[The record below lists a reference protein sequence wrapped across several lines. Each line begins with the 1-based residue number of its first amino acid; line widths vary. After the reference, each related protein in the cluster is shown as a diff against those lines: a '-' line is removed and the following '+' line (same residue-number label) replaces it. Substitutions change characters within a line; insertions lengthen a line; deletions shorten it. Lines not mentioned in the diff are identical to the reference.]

1 MYLSL
6 SLAHLLGRSL
16 AFSRSLSRAHAA
28 WRGGTRKRSFGSQV
42 ATCWHIKQ
50 AASTCVFAIWVSDPQ
65 RLPGTL
71 LGGVGVV
78 SAHMCTHFHVHIC
91 RHWIIS
97 YPRRR
102 QRPCAITTFDH
113 HFCCPRGLQM
123 RLVIYQVNDG
133 WLWDAGMG
141 AAGTTGNRQSALC
154 LIGKCAQSTPPS
166 AHTTRAN
173 LPKSLD
179 VFRAMLQLRSSFVFF
194 HLSFGFVSNVRIAI
208 SCRSTAARAGQR
220 VPRPVT
226 RLHSSQCVIAARK
239 CCTQG
244 SARHAACS
252 RSETAEPTKGR

>member
-50 AASTCVFAIWVSDPQ
+50 AASTCVCAIWVSDPQ
-65 RLPGTL
+65 RLPGTCF
-71 LGGVGVV
+71 GGVGVV

-179 VFRAMLQLRSSFVFF
+179 VFRAKS
-194 HLSFGFVSNVRIAI
+194 
-208 SCRSTAARAGQR
+208 
-220 VPRPVT
+220 
-226 RLHSSQCVIAARK
+226 
-239 CCTQG
+239 
-244 SARHAACS
+244 
-252 RSETAEPTKGR
+252 